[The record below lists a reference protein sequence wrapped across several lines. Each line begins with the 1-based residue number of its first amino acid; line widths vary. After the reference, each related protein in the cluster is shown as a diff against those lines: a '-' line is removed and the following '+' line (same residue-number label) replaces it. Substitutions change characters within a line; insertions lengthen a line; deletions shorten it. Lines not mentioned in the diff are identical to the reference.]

1 MSISLLLRRCYSA
14 SLPLL
19 VVMAPNIT
27 VANLADQFQ
36 EFKAKIS
43 TDVTTLETQF
53 TKLMAAQK
61 TEFSS
66 MSTDIAKLQASV
78 TLLVTHLST
87 VTREPSSTSAVLS
100 SSCTPSL
107 QAGLLPNPSKDSK
120 FQGHLGLPSSSAGT
134 SLVHSEP
141 NFSAGS
147 VPKLHYTQHTM
158 VSPLADAIIPPRPH
172 EHHVVHRNLD
182 FEIARHAK
190 PTAPDFD
197 GRGDPTIFVDWI
209 SAMEDY
215 FEWYDMSDA
224 QRIRFAKL
232 KLVGAA
238 KQYWKATE
246 HHLQQL
252 GQTPV
257 ILWDEMKLK
266 LREQYLPSFY
276 RHQLLDQLWTLSQGT
291 STVQDYY
298 SRFVEHKLRS
308 ALQEELAVTVSRFIH
323 GLRIDIKREV
333 VDAYCQALE
342 AEAYLRPQRRYPG
355 YPGQPT
361 TTNHARTTTPGLKTE
376 FSGPSNPTAPPTKG
390 PIVSNNSHIECFHC
404 HAKGHIASRCPQ
416 RTLTISAS
424 TDDHC
429 DIEIVDPLEGV
440 YDPEI
445 DDCFEDD
452 ILNQVSVMRCIYS
465 APALPDSWKR
475 TSIFHT
481 YVPCNNQTCKLV
493 IDSGST
499 MNVISKSAVTRLN
512 LKPEPH
518 PHPFHVAW
526 VDKTKLPVTERC
538 LVSLKL
544 GTCDEDIY
552 LDLLPMNVA
561 HVLLGRP
568 WLYDHRVQ
576 NCGRENTYTFQHEGK
591 SITLR
596 PANPAIKPTKTN
608 ITTSSPSQTGKVSGP
623 QLALLSYGEFEKESL
638 ETGVISAAPS
648 YQQPEPLHQ
657 LLNEFSDVM
666 PDDLP
671 NELPPMRDIQ
681 HAIDLVPG
689 SQLPNLP
696 HYRMNSSERAE
707 LNTQIQGLLDK
718 GFIRHSLSPCA
729 VPVLL
734 TPKKDGS
741 WRMCVDS
748 RAINKITVKY
758 RFPIPRLEDML
769 DELAGS
775 KWFSKID
782 LRSGY
787 HQIRIR
793 ESDEWKTAFKT
804 LMDCMSGFH
813 SKEDHLQHLRTI
825 FHMLRQEKL
834 FVNLKKC
841 SFLQDQ
847 VLFLGFIVSAAGI
860 SADPDKV
867 HAIVNWPLPSTLTET
882 RSFHGLASFY
892 RRFIP
897 SFSTI
902 MAPITDCI
910 KQGEFRWTHAATR
923 AFEALKQK
931 MTEAPVLRH
940 PELTNEKLNE
950 AKQKYSTYD
959 KEFYAI
965 VRALRYWQYYLLP
978 NEFVLYSDHQAL
990 RYLHSQ
996 RNISSRH
1003 IKWTE
1008 YLQIFTFVIRHRP
1021 GVDNKV
1027 ADALSRVGVILQS
1040 LTAQVVG
1047 FDKIKTEYSSCPDFG
1062 LIFQEVTAGNRRD
1075 HVDFLL
1081 RDGYLFRGTQL
1092 CIPRTSLRDFLVW
1105 ELHAGGLAGHF
1116 GKDKTIT
1123 LVADRFYWPS
1133 LKRDVAHILAQCRT
1147 CQLAKARKQ
1156 NTGLY
1161 TPLPIPHT
1169 PWKDLSMDFVLGLPK
1184 TARGHDSIL
1193 VVVDRFSKMAHFLPC
1208 SKAADASSVA
1218 KLFFKE
1224 VIRLHG
1230 LPVSIVSDRDVKF
1243 VSYFWKTLWKLF
1255 GTSLKFSSAF
1265 HPQTDGQTEVVNRSL
1280 GDLLRCLVG
1289 DKQGNWDLILP
1300 VAEFA
1305 YNNSANRTT
1314 GKSPFE
1320 IVYGVM
1326 PRPPID
1332 LAPLPIDAR
1341 PSESAT
1347 TFAEHI
1353 RRLHEEVRQK
1363 ISLSTDTYQ
1372 LAANTHRRSQNF
1384 QEGDYVMVRVCPER
1398 FPKHSFKKL
1407 HARSMGPYRIL
1418 RKLGANAYLVELPS
1432 DVHISPIFNI
1442 SDLFPYRG
1450 TFTPPVATEIT
1461 HAIVPPAAPRVPT
1474 SHAAPTDQIS
1484 QVLDH
1489 EVVASALGGFSRFLV
1504 RWVGRPDTDAT
1515 WITEDEFHQH
1525 DPSLLRQVQ
1534 DDLAAAEVTD
1544 ARPPIIHT
1552 YSRRHRR

>member
-1 MSISLLLRRCYSA
+1 M
-14 SLPLL
+14 
-19 VVMAPNIT
+19 
-27 VANLADQFQ
+27 
-36 EFKAKIS
+36 
-43 TDVTTLETQF
+43 
-53 TKLMAAQK
+53 
-61 TEFSS
+61 
-66 MSTDIAKLQASV
+66 
-78 TLLVTHLST
+78 
-87 VTREPSSTSAVLS
+87 
-100 SSCTPSL
+100 
-107 QAGLLPNPSKDSK
+107 
-120 FQGHLGLPSSSAGT
+120 
-134 SLVHSEP
+134 
-141 NFSAGS
+141 
-147 VPKLHYTQHTM
+147 
-158 VSPLADAIIPPRPH
+158 
-172 EHHVVHRNLD
+172 
-182 FEIARHAK
+182 
-190 PTAPDFD
+190 
-197 GRGDPTIFVDWI
+197 
-209 SAMEDY
+209 
-215 FEWYDMSDA
+215 
-224 QRIRFAKL
+224 
-232 KLVGAA
+232 
-238 KQYWKATE
+238 
-246 HHLQQL
+246 
-252 GQTPV
+252 
-257 ILWDEMKLK
+257 
-266 LREQYLPSFY
+266 
-276 RHQLLDQLWTLSQGT
+276 
-291 STVQDYY
+291 
-298 SRFVEHKLRS
+298 
-308 ALQEELAVTVSRFIH
+308 
-323 GLRIDIKREV
+323 
-333 VDAYCQALE
+333 
-342 AEAYLRPQRRYPG
+342 
-355 YPGQPT
+355 
-361 TTNHARTTTPGLKTE
+361 
-376 FSGPSNPTAPPTKG
+376 
-390 PIVSNNSHIECFHC
+390 
-404 HAKGHIASRCPQ
+404 
-416 RTLTISAS
+416 
-424 TDDHC
+424 
-429 DIEIVDPLEGV
+429 
-440 YDPEI
+440 
-445 DDCFEDD
+445 
-452 ILNQVSVMRCIYS
+452 
-465 APALPDSWKR
+465 
-475 TSIFHT
+475 
-481 YVPCNNQTCKLV
+481 
-493 IDSGST
+493 
-499 MNVISKSAVTRLN
+499 
-512 LKPEPH
+512 
-518 PHPFHVAW
+518 
-526 VDKTKLPVTERC
+526 
-538 LVSLKL
+538 
-544 GTCDEDIY
+544 
-552 LDLLPMNVA
+552 
-561 HVLLGRP
+561 
-568 WLYDHRVQ
+568 
-576 NCGRENTYTFQHEGK
+576 
-591 SITLR
+591 
-596 PANPAIKPTKTN
+596 
-608 ITTSSPSQTGKVSGP
+608 
-623 QLALLSYGEFEKESL
+623 
-638 ETGVISAAPS
+638 
-648 YQQPEPLHQ
+648 
-657 LLNEFSDVM
+657 
-666 PDDLP
+666 
-671 NELPPMRDIQ
+671 
-681 HAIDLVPG
+681 
-689 SQLPNLP
+689 
-696 HYRMNSSERAE
+696 
-707 LNTQIQGLLDK
+707 
-718 GFIRHSLSPCA
+718 
-729 VPVLL
+729 
-734 TPKKDGS
+734 
-741 WRMCVDS
+741 
-748 RAINKITVKY
+748 
-758 RFPIPRLEDML
+758 
-769 DELAGS
+769 
-775 KWFSKID
+775 
-782 LRSGY
+782 
-787 HQIRIR
+787 
-793 ESDEWKTAFKT
+793 
-804 LMDCMSGFH
+804 
-813 SKEDHLQHLRTI
+813 
-825 FHMLRQEKL
+825 
-834 FVNLKKC
+834 
-841 SFLQDQ
+841 
-847 VLFLGFIVSAAGI
+847 
-860 SADPDKV
+860 
-867 HAIVNWPLPSTLTET
+867 
-882 RSFHGLASFY
+882 
-892 RRFIP
+892 
-897 SFSTI
+897 
-902 MAPITDCI
+902 
-910 KQGEFRWTHAATR
+910 
-923 AFEALKQK
+923 
-931 MTEAPVLRH
+931 
-940 PELTNEKLNE
+940 
-950 AKQKYSTYD
+950 
-959 KEFYAI
+959 
-965 VRALRYWQYYLLP
+965 
-978 NEFVLYSDHQAL
+978 
-990 RYLHSQ
+990 
-996 RNISSRH
+996 
-1003 IKWTE
+1003 
-1008 YLQIFTFVIRHRP
+1008 IRHRP

-1230 LPVSIVSDRDVKF
+1230 LLVSIVSDRDVKF

-1363 ISLSTDTYQ
+1363 ISLSTNTYQ
-1372 LAANTHRRSQNF
+1372 LAANTHRRTQNF

-1450 TFTPPVATEIT
+1450 TFTPPIATEIT

-1515 WITEDEFHQH
+1515 WITEDEFHQR

>member
-1 MSISLLLRRCYSA
+1 
-14 SLPLL
+14 
-19 VVMAPNIT
+19 
-27 VANLADQFQ
+27 
-36 EFKAKIS
+36 
-43 TDVTTLETQF
+43 
-53 TKLMAAQK
+53 
-61 TEFSS
+61 
-66 MSTDIAKLQASV
+66 
-78 TLLVTHLST
+78 
-87 VTREPSSTSAVLS
+87 
-100 SSCTPSL
+100 
-107 QAGLLPNPSKDSK
+107 
-120 FQGHLGLPSSSAGT
+120 
-134 SLVHSEP
+134 
-141 NFSAGS
+141 
-147 VPKLHYTQHTM
+147 
-158 VSPLADAIIPPRPH
+158 
-172 EHHVVHRNLD
+172 
-182 FEIARHAK
+182 
-190 PTAPDFD
+190 
-197 GRGDPTIFVDWI
+197 
-209 SAMEDY
+209 
-215 FEWYDMSDA
+215 
-224 QRIRFAKL
+224 
-232 KLVGAA
+232 
-238 KQYWKATE
+238 
-246 HHLQQL
+246 
-252 GQTPV
+252 
-257 ILWDEMKLK
+257 
-266 LREQYLPSFY
+266 
-276 RHQLLDQLWTLSQGT
+276 
-291 STVQDYY
+291 QDYY

-333 VDAYCQALE
+333 SRSRPDVLEDAYCQALE

-416 RTLTISAS
+416 RTLTISVS

-440 YDPEI
+440 
-445 DDCFEDD
+445 
-452 ILNQVSVMRCIYS
+452 
-465 APALPDSWKR
+465 
-475 TSIFHT
+475 
-481 YVPCNNQTCKLV
+481 
-493 IDSGST
+493 GST

-638 ETGVISAAPS
+638 ETGVVFALVIKEISAAPS

-748 RAINKITVKY
+748 RAINKIT
-758 RFPIPRLEDML
+758 DML

-793 ESDEWKTAFKT
+793 EGDEWKTAFKT
-804 LMDCMSGFH
+804 PDGLYEWLVMPFGMSNAPSTFMRVMTHVLRPYIGKFLVVYFDDILIYSH

-940 PELTNEKLNE
+940 PELTKVFEVACDASGVGIGGVLSQEGHPVAYFSEKLNE

-996 RNISSRH
+996 RNVSSRH

-1021 GVDNKV
+1021 RVDNKV
-1027 ADALSRVGVILQS
+1027 ADALSR
-1040 LTAQVVG
+1040 
-1047 FDKIKTEYSSCPDFG
+1047 
-1062 LIFQEVTAGNRRD
+1062 EVTAGNRRD

-1353 RRLHEEVRQK
+1353 
-1363 ISLSTDTYQ
+1363 
-1372 LAANTHRRSQNF
+1372 
-1384 QEGDYVMVRVCPER
+1384 
-1398 FPKHSFKKL
+1398 
-1407 HARSMGPYRIL
+1407 
-1418 RKLGANAYLVELPS
+1418 
-1432 DVHISPIFNI
+1432 
-1442 SDLFPYRG
+1442 
-1450 TFTPPVATEIT
+1450 
-1461 HAIVPPAAPRVPT
+1461 
-1474 SHAAPTDQIS
+1474 
-1484 QVLDH
+1484 
-1489 EVVASALGGFSRFLV
+1489 
-1504 RWVGRPDTDAT
+1504 
-1515 WITEDEFHQH
+1515 
-1525 DPSLLRQVQ
+1525 
-1534 DDLAAAEVTD
+1534 
-1544 ARPPIIHT
+1544 
-1552 YSRRHRR
+1552 